1 MLHFKGNGIINII
14 QAKNK
19 YWWVLLLLLLFLFVF
34 KLLTRSLTEVSD
46 FLLWN
51 IYQKMFIF

>member
-1 MLHFKGNGIINII
+1 MLHFKGSGIINFI

-19 YWWVLLLLLLFLFVF
+19 YWWVLLLWLFLFAF
-34 KLLTRSLTEVSD
+34 KLLTRSLTKVSD